1 MNERLSGVLMP
12 MSSLPSPYG
21 IGTMGVEAYRFVD
34 FLKASGQSYWQL
46 LPLGPT
52 SYGDS
57 PYQSFSTYAG
67 SPYYVD
73 LEFLIRDG
81 LLTREEVEAFDWGV
95 RPDRTDYGILYEN
108 RFKVLRIAFERGR
121 DKCKE
126 AFEVF
131 RKENAAWVENY
142 AFFMA
147 LKAEQQSRPWTEWP
161 EPLKLRE
168 GEAMREAWER
178 LHDEV
183 DFYVFIQYLF
193 DEQWKAL
200 RTYAHMQ
207 GIRFIGDIPIYV
219 AMDSADVWSEP
230 WYFQLNEKNVPNEVA
245 GVPPDQF
252 TADGQLWGNPLYNW
266 DLMARDGY
274 NWWIRRVGGASR
286 LFDVIRIDHF
296 RGIESYWAVPFGES
310 TAKNGHWNPGPGLY
324 FVEVLKNWFRDL
336 RYIAEDLGYLTPDV
350 KKMVADSGLPSMR
363 VMEFAFDGHGDSIY
377 LPHNCTPNTVC
388 YMGTHDNDTALGWV
402 SSLDPKSY
410 RFAQE
415 YMHITEDEG
424 WCWGMIRS
432 GMATSSML
440 FIVQMQDLLELGGE
454 ARMNTPGTASGNW
467 QWRMLPGRLSKDLAK
482 KLYHYTET
490 YKRLPALYSESAEE

>member
-121 DKCKE
+121 DKCKQ
-126 AFEVF
+126 AFEAF

-161 EPLKLRE
+161 EPIKLRE

-296 RGIESYWAVPFGES
+296 RG
-310 TAKNGHWNPGPGLY
+310 
-324 FVEVLKNWFRDL
+324 
-336 RYIAEDLGYLTPDV
+336 
-350 KKMVADSGLPSMR
+350 
-363 VMEFAFDGHGDSIY
+363 
-377 LPHNCTPNTVC
+377 
-388 YMGTHDNDTALGWV
+388 
-402 SSLDPKSY
+402 
-410 RFAQE
+410 
-415 YMHITEDEG
+415 
-424 WCWGMIRS
+424 
-432 GMATSSML
+432 
-440 FIVQMQDLLELGGE
+440 
-454 ARMNTPGTASGNW
+454 
-467 QWRMLPGRLSKDLAK
+467 
-482 KLYHYTET
+482 
-490 YKRLPALYSESAEE
+490 